1 MRNKNNKEVNRNFA
15 GFFLIYHTK
24 SFCLSRYAS
33 VKLRFFLYSVHPIND
48 KCFLS
53 CGIFI
58 DSFGEKGDMEQY
70 NVPDEMKVNVDY
82 SDPALPA
89 AAKLFK
95 PLVVLDGDSYC
106 CIFGPD
112 PQQGILGCGDSPK
125 EALRDWDKHLRE
137 RVRQADKNDEVLKYI
152 VETLQHSEYKSE

>member
-1 MRNKNNKEVNRNFA
+1 MKK
-15 GFFLIYHTK
+15 
-24 SFCLSRYAS
+24 
-33 VKLRFFLYSVHPIND
+33 
-48 KCFLS
+48 
-53 CGIFI
+53 FI
-58 DSFGEKGDMEQY
+58 MEQF
-70 NVPDEMKVNVDY
+70 NVPEEMKVKVDY
-82 SDPALPA
+82 SDPTLPA

-112 PQQGILGCGDSPK
+112 PQQGILGCGNSPK

-152 VETLQHSEYKSE
+152 VETLHHSEYKFE